1 MAEKASWKKL
11 AGKLFTLTN
20 AYCSL
25 SYLVSGSPSERVHPL
40 FRPPRNLI
48 KMFLDLKEFIGVLVD
63 NISQLPAPLSP
74 LTYLSL

>member
-1 MAEKASWKKL
+1 M
-11 AGKLFTLTN
+11 LTN

-25 SYLVSGSPSERVHPL
+25 SYLLYGPPCERVHPQP
-40 FRPPRNLI
+40 RTPRNLI

-63 NISQLPAPLSP
+63 NISQLPASLSP